1 MTIKITKSTIEV
13 DHGEFYTEIKSICQ
27 QIQKFNKSQIG
38 AKYPVFKR
46 ALGLKTTE
54 LEFFNLCENKR
65 VYPFAE
71 TLSFLTN
78 FQHEKVFVYPCA

>member
-13 DHGEFYTEIKSICQ
+13 NPDEFYQEIKTICQ

-46 ALGLKTTE
+46 ALGLKITE
-54 LEFFNLCENKR
+54 LEFFNLCEQAGITVRKNI
-65 VYPFAE
+65 
-71 TLSFLTN
+71 
-78 FQHEKVFVYPCA
+78 VFFDQFII